1 MINRTVNIASRGKKS
16 KREEGLRNKDCGAEQ
31 KTAIRNY
38 KKRKEFNG
46 MCKGEPFALI
56 LLAKKELPT
65 CYTI

>member
-1 MINRTVNIASRGKKS
+1 VRGVLRITGCRENKK
-16 KREEGLRNKDCGAEQ
+16 KP
-31 KTAIRNY
+31 AIRNY

-46 MCKGEPFALI
+46 MCKSRPFALL